1 MPPNPYYVLS
11 FTDILTHMK
20 RTQSLIKDFFRLI
33 KLRFLENFPFGPLK
47 NSGDHVWVL
56 LQKGHSLTKAIF

>member
-11 FTDILTHMK
+11 FADILTHMK
-20 RTQSLIKDFFRLI
+20 RKQYLIKDFFILI